1 MTAPS
6 TRPIRLGTRRSD
18 LARTQ
23 SGVIAARLHE
33 LTGRD
38 VELVNVVTEGDT
50 NRAPLVSM
58 GGAGVFVSAVRGALL
73 DDTVDVVVH
82 SLKDIPTAP
91 EPGIRLA
98 AVPQRADPRD
108 VLVSAGGKRL
118 FELPSG
124 ARIGTGSPRRH
135 AQLRALGLGFDV
147 VDIRGNVETRMGY
160 VSSGELDAVVLAAAG
175 LSRLGREDAISEKI
189 DPMNMLPAP
198 GQGALAVEMRAEHGD
213 GIDAVLADALARIDD
228 ADTRVA
234 TEAERAVLAETGAGC
249 SAPLGAL
256 AEIVE
261 DTGGPV
267 LSLRAALCPE
277 DKVDDGDVVR
287 LSAHGPVGDAGR
299 LGKDLALELLDR
311 LSIGKKTN
319 DQEREA

>member
-1 MTAPS
+1 MSGQTQQ
-6 TRPIRLGTRRSD
+6 PIRLGTRRSE

-23 SGVIAARLHE
+23 SGLIADRLRE

-50 NRAPLVSM
+50 NRAPLTSM

-73 DDTVDVVVH
+73 DGSVDVVVH
-82 SLKDIPTAP
+82 SLKDLPTTP

-98 AVPQRADPRD
+98 AVPQRVDPRD
-108 VLVSAGGKRL
+108 ALISAGGKRL
-118 FELPSG
+118 VELPSG

-135 AQLRALGLGFDV
+135 AQLRALGLGFEV

-160 VSSGELDAVVLAAAG
+160 VSSGELDAVVIAMAG
-175 LSRLGREDAISEKI
+175 LTRLGKLDAVSERI

-198 GQGALAVEMRAEHGD
+198 GQGALAVEMRADSD
-213 GIDAVLADALARIDD
+213 GEIDAVLTEALAVIDD
-228 ADTRVA
+228 ADTRTA
-234 TEAERAVLAETGAGC
+234 TEAERAVLSETGAGC

-261 DTGGPV
+261 DDDGPA

-277 DKVDDGDVVR
+277 DRVDDGDVVR
-287 LSAHGPVGDAGR
+287 LSAQGSVGDAATLGR
-299 LGKDLALELLDR
+299 DLARELLDR